1 MTSLQKQVRKCERE
15 FCQCVAGS
23 VTERNR
29 TERTPT
35 FPLEHC
41 TLKHRKCHCAC
52 GRLLRHGVLGR
63 LCHRVPVV
71 GTHGNSGSRGGI
83 QRGIQQGIQRGSYRG
98 PRKESN
104 ADSQSRRVSASRCH
118 SLGNFKSPAGNDRTS
133 ARPAFRITKPILT
146 CPRGPVLVGNAR
158 QCPPGWQEGAREG
171 LS

>member
-35 FPLEHC
+35 FSLEHC
-41 TLKHRKCHCAC
+41 TLKRRKYHCAC

-71 GTHGNSGSRGGI
+71 GTHGKSGSRGRIPTGDTNGGY
-83 QRGIQQGIQRGSYRG
+83 QRGIPTGGYQRGI
-98 PRKESN
+98 P
-104 ADSQSRRVSASRCH
+104 
-118 SLGNFKSPAGNDRTS
+118 T
-133 ARPAFRITKPILT
+133 
-146 CPRGPVLVGNAR
+146 
-158 QCPPGWQEGAREG
+158 
-171 LS
+171 